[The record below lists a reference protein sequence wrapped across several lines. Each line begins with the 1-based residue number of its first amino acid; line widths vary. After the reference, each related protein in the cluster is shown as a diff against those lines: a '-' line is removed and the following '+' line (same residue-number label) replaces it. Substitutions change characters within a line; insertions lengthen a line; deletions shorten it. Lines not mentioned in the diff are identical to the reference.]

1 MAFLTGSLASID
13 TRAMATVIELWSYG
27 FIRQAI
33 YVALLASVLCG
44 VVGTFVVVKRLVFIS
59 GGVSHAAFGGLGVC
73 YYLGIEPLLGAAV
86 VAVVSALLMAARGR
100 RWIRS
105 QDAVIGILWS
115 VGMALGVVFVALS
128 PGYAPNLMTY
138 LFGNILTVGR
148 GAVLVTLVFTLLV
161 LGFVLLFFK
170 EFVAVSFDEE
180 FARVQGVPVGM
191 FMAVLM
197 VMVALAVVLLIQLVG
212 IILVIALLS
221 IPPVISLT
229 LSRSFVVVI
238 LLSTLIGALMTVGGL
253 VLSYVFDLPSGPT
266 MVLLGA
272 LLMVLAYGRQR
283 LLSGKPGD
291 SSEEARPESTN
302 VAPPAS

>member
-1 MAFLTGSLASID
+1 MT
-13 TRAMATVIELWSYG
+13 ELWSYD
-27 FIRQAI
+27 FIRQAV
-33 YVALLASVLCG
+33 YAALLASLLCG
-44 VVGTFVVVKRLVFIS
+44 VIGTFVVVKRLVFIS

-73 YYLGIEPLLGAAV
+73 YYLGLEPLLGAAV
-86 VAVVSALLMAARGR
+86 VAVVSALLVAAGSR

-115 VGMALGVVFVALS
+115 VGMAIGVVFVALS

-138 LFGNILTVGR
+138 LFGNILTVGQ
-148 GAVLVTLVFTLLV
+148 GVVMVTLGFTVLVV
-161 LGFVLLFFK
+161 GFVLVFFK

-197 VMVALAVVLLIQLVG
+197 VMVALSVVLLIQMVG

-221 IPPVISLT
+221 IPPVISLVLT
-229 LSRSFVVVI
+229 RGFVSVI
-238 LLSTLIGALMTVGGL
+238 LLSTLIGVIMTLGGL
-253 VLSYVFDLPSGPT
+253 VLSYIFDLPSGPT

-272 LLMVLAYGRQR
+272 LMMILTYLWQRVTRGDPSSTPRSLAAY
-283 LLSGKPGD
+283 
-291 SSEEARPESTN
+291 
-302 VAPPAS
+302 

>member
-1 MAFLTGSLASID
+1 MSTMS
-13 TRAMATVIELWSYG
+13 ELWSYD
-27 FIRQAI
+27 FIRQAV

-44 VVGTFVVVKRLVFIS
+44 VIGTFVVVKRLVFIS

-86 VAVVSALLMAARGR
+86 VAIGSALLVAAGGR

-115 VGMALGVVFVALS
+115 VGMAIGVVFVALS

-138 LFGNILTVGR
+138 LFGNILTVGH
-148 GAVLVTLVFTLLV
+148 GAVLTTSLFTLVV
-161 LGFVLLFFK
+161 LGFVVMFFK

-180 FARVQGVPVGM
+180 FARVQGVPVGV
-191 FMAVLM
+191 FMVILM
-197 VMVALAVVLLIQLVG
+197 VMVALSVVLLIQLVG
-212 IILVIALLS
+212 IILVIALLT
-221 IPPVISLT
+221 IPPVISLM
-229 LSRSFVVVI
+229 LSRGFVSVI
-238 LLSTLIGALMTVGGL
+238 LLSTFIGALMTLGGL

-272 LLMVLAYGRQR
+272 LLMALAHLWQR
-283 LLSGKPGD
+283 AVRRDPRGLLD
-291 SSEEARPESTN
+291 HLSSEQRRPVS
-302 VAPPAS
+302 SGS

>member
-1 MAFLTGSLASID
+1 MSTLA
-13 TRAMATVIELWSYG
+13 ELWAYD

-33 YVALLASVLCG
+33 YAALLASVLCG
-44 VVGTFVVVKRLVFIS
+44 VIGTFVVVKRLVFIS

-73 YYLGIEPLLGAAV
+73 YYLGVEPLLGAGV
-86 VAVVSALLMAARGR
+86 VAIVSALFVAASGR
-100 RWIRS
+100 RWGRS

-115 VGMALGVVFVALS
+115 VGMAVGVVFVALS

-138 LFGNILTVGR
+138 LFGNILTVSH
-148 GAVLVTLVFTLLV
+148 GAVMATFVFTVVV
-161 LGFVLLFFK
+161 LGFVLMFFK

-180 FARVQGVPVGM
+180 FARVQGVPVGV
-191 FMAVLM
+191 FMAILM

-212 IILVIALLS
+212 IILVIALLT

-229 LSRSFVVVI
+229 LTRSFVSVI
-238 LLSTLIGALMTVGGL
+238 LLSALIGAVMTLGGL

-272 LLMVLAYGRQR
+272 LLMLLAYVWQRIVRGDPGR
-283 LLSGKPGD
+283 SPEGPKVD
-291 SSEEARPESTN
+291 SQDAAAST
-302 VAPPAS
+302 S

>member
-1 MAFLTGSLASID
+1 MT
-13 TRAMATVIELWSYG
+13 ELWSYD
-27 FIRQAI
+27 FIRQAV
-33 YVALLASVLCG
+33 YAALLASLLCG
-44 VVGTFVVVKRLVFIS
+44 VIGTFVVVKRLVFIS

-73 YYLGIEPLLGAAV
+73 YYLGLEPLLGAAV
-86 VAVVSALLMAARGR
+86 VAVVSALLVAAGSR

-115 VGMALGVVFVALS
+115 VGMAIGVVFVALS

-138 LFGNILTVGR
+138 LFGNILTVGQ
-148 GAVLVTLVFTLLV
+148 GVVMVTLGFTVLVV
-161 LGFVLLFFK
+161 GFVLLFFK

-197 VMVALAVVLLIQLVG
+197 VMVALSVVLLIQMVG

-221 IPPVISLT
+221 IPPVISLVLT
-229 LSRSFVVVI
+229 RGFVSVI
-238 LLSTLIGALMTVGGL
+238 LLSTLIGAIMTLGGL
-253 VLSYVFDLPSGPT
+253 VLSYIFDLPSGPT

-272 LLMVLAYGRQR
+272 LLMILTYLWQRVTRGDPSGTPRSLA
-283 LLSGKPGD
+283 
-291 SSEEARPESTN
+291 
-302 VAPPAS
+302 AS